1 MAQILV
7 LGAPDEGCA
16 GKHGR
21 SIPLAEI
28 AFRRIQK
35 LGARTS
41 LSEPISLREA
51 RHINHDSPGAFPLAR
66 APDCAVAPSIKG
78 QQTE

>member
-21 SIPLAEI
+21 SIPLADSNWSEI
-28 AFRRIQK
+28 IELPRVIPSETSSRKCLVRFR
-35 LGARTS
+35 
-41 LSEPISLREA
+41 
-51 RHINHDSPGAFPLAR
+51 
-66 APDCAVAPSIKG
+66 
-78 QQTE
+78 

>member
-21 SIPLAEI
+21 SIPLAAIPERGT
-28 AFRRIQK
+28 A
-35 LGARTS
+35 
-41 LSEPISLREA
+41 
-51 RHINHDSPGAFPLAR
+51 
-66 APDCAVAPSIKG
+66 
-78 QQTE
+78 